1 MQDKKSRTLRIGLDP
16 SSLQGVAGMRINGD
30 GAIEFFG
37 DEGQPMDVA
46 KSSTGLAY
54 ERAKG
59 PKITVS
65 IFDAPGAPATVA
77 AAASKF
83 ARVFGIDTNTR
94 TIRGE
99 RVSVSAVAELHVQ
112 VTGAKWSCSCTPLWA
127 TEFRG
132 VEGEVEPIGWFEGLA
147 RLNARNWI
155 GTGSVL
161 MVVDASLGD
170 LPRIARRE
178 LPLLG
183 DCYLP
188 EGVALAYA
196 SADVPNESP
205 LNRLIAVCDATANR
219 VLDHVAQESTPPSLT
234 VVEGAPFTGHREWS
248 LEIR

>member
-1 MQDKKSRTLRIGLDP
+1 
-16 SSLQGVAGMRINGD
+16 MRINGD

-37 DEGQPMDVA
+37 DEGQPIAIA
-46 KSSTGLAY
+46 KSSKGLAY

-77 AAASKF
+77 AATAKF
-83 ARVFGIDTNTR
+83 ACVFGVDTNTR
-94 TIRGE
+94 TIGGE
-99 RVSVSAVAELHVQ
+99 RVAVSAVAELHLQ
-112 VTGAKWSCSCTPLWA
+112 ITGAKWSCSCVPLWA
-127 TEFRG
+127 TEIRG
-132 VEGEVEPIGWFEGLA
+132 IEGGAEPIGWFEALA
-147 RLNARNWI
+147 RLSARNWI
-155 GTGSVL
+155 ASGSVL

-188 EGVALAYA
+188 DGVALAYA

-205 LNRLIAVCDATANR
+205 LNRLIAVCDATANK
-219 VLDHVAQESTPPSLT
+219 VLDHVEQETTPPSLI
-234 VVEGAPFTGHREWS
+234 VVEGAPFAGHRDWI
-248 LEIR
+248 LEVR

>member
-1 MQDKKSRTLRIGLDP
+1 
-16 SSLQGVAGMRINGD
+16 MRINGD

-37 DEGQPMDVA
+37 DEGQPMTIA

-59 PKITVS
+59 PKVTVN
-65 IFDAPGAPATVA
+65 IFGAPGAPATVA
-77 AAASKF
+77 AATSKF

-94 TIRGE
+94 TIGSE
-99 RVSVSAVAELHVQ
+99 RVSVSAVAELHLQ
-112 VTGAKWSCSCTPLWA
+112 VTSAKWSCSCTPLWA
-127 TEFRG
+127 TEIRG
-132 VEGEVEPIGWFEGLA
+132 LEGEAEPIGWFEALA

-155 GTGSVL
+155 ASGSVL

-170 LPRIARRE
+170 LSRIARRE

-188 EGVALAYA
+188 DGVALAYA

-205 LNRLIAVCDATANR
+205 LNRLMAVCDATANK
-219 VLDHVAQESTPPSLT
+219 VLDHVEQEAPPPSLI
-234 VVEGAPFTGHREWS
+234 VVEGAPFTGHRDWS
-248 LEIR
+248 LEVR